1 MSSSPLS
8 LIPNKLSNRLRVLG
22 GVLLLSAAALPA
34 QALPVMDLTLDDLMP
49 MASELKKTL
58 NLNANQQ
65 TLWQQT
71 ENKTRQLM
79 RERHARR
86 ERLQTATQAGL
97 AGAKVELRELVG
109 AVDAETAASAAEERQ
124 AREWWLTVNDAL
136 DESQRGKLAAL
147 VAEQL
152 LRAPDSG
159 ARPGAATRGK
169 DEGGEHRQGGGR
181 HKGGAGMGGAGIGT
195 PGA

>member
-1 MSSSPLS
+1 M
-8 LIPNKLSNRLRVLG
+8 LG

-34 QALPVMDLTLDDLMP
+34 QALPVMDLSLDDLLP
-49 MASELKKTL
+49 MASELRKTL

-97 AGAKVELRELVG
+97 AGARVELRDLVG
-109 AVDAETAASAAEERQ
+109 ALDAETAAAAAEEKQ
-124 AREWWLTVNDAL
+124 AREWWLNVNDAL
-136 DESQRGKLAAL
+136 DETQRGKVAAL
-147 VAEQL
+147 AAEQL
-152 LRAPDSG
+152 LRAADSG
-159 ARPGAATRGK
+159 ARPGATPRGK
-169 DEGGEHRQGGGR
+169 EEGGEHRQGGGR
-181 HKGGAGMGGAGIGT
+181 GRGGAGMGGVGIGT
-195 PGA
+195 PGG

>member
-1 MSSSPLS
+1 MPSSQLS
-8 LIPNKLSNRLRVLG
+8 LISNKLSTRLRLLA

-34 QALPVMDLTLDDLMP
+34 LALPVLDLNLDDLMP

-97 AGAKVELRELVG
+97 AGARVELRDLVG
-109 AVDAETAASAAEERQ
+109 AVDAETAAAAAEEKQ
-124 AREWWLTVNDAL
+124 AREWWLIVNDAL
-136 DESQRGKLAAL
+136 DEAQRGKVAAL

-152 LRAPDSG
+152 LRAADHG
-159 ARPGAATRGK
+159 ARPGAAPRGK
-169 DEGGEHRQGGGR
+169 EEGGEHRQGGGR
-181 HKGGAGMGGAGIGT
+181 GRGGAGMGGVGIGT
-195 PGA
+195 PGG